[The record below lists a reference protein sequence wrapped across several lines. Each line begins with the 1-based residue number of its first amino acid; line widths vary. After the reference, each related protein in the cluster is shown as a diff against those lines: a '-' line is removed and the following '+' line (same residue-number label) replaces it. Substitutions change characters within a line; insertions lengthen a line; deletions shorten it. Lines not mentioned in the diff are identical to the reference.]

1 MLHYFL
7 YTCTTHIMSWGFRGN
22 LYLQQCFVANVKCS
36 TRGFVITTSIWRCKT
51 RLLGNDVLFC
61 FDWDQLTHHQY
72 LHQHSQHINHI
83 NSCNQQNISPVG
95 GSATRRE
102 AKQPLQATVSVWTFY
117 RHSSALLFSLSRCI
131 IDEFSLLN
139 SVVLRIMTL
148 AILQ

>member
-1 MLHYFL
+1 
-7 YTCTTHIMSWGFRGN
+7 MSKNCWFRGK

-102 AKQPLQATVSVWTFY
+102 ENFLREATLTGYCVRLNVLPSLLGALVLLIQMYNWWIQPF
-117 RHSSALLFSLSRCI
+117 
-131 IDEFSLLN
+131 EFSSFKN
-139 SVVLRIMTL
+139 NDFGNPTIKDC
-148 AILQ
+148 Q